1 VTIPS
6 FSDNA
11 LSGMQRVEGSASP
24 EEVFLAWLLSL
35 PDSVDASDAA
45 VAEIVRV
52 DRAQL
57 RSPRGKRL
65 RELFVAAAEC
75 AVPKGRLS

>member
-1 VTIPS
+1 VAIPS

-11 LSGMQRVEGSASP
+11 LRSMRPIEGLASP

-35 PDSVDASDAA
+35 PDSVDVSSAA
-45 VAEIVRV
+45 TAEIVRL
-52 DRAQL
+52 DHARL
-57 RSPRGKRL
+57 RSARGKRL
-65 RELFVAAAEC
+65 RQLFVAAAEC

>member
-1 VTIPS
+1 VAIPS

-11 LSGMQRVEGSASP
+11 LRAMQRTEGSASP

-35 PDSVDASDAA
+35 PSDVDVTDAA
-45 VAEIVRV
+45 AAEVVRL

-57 RSPRGKRL
+57 RSRRGKRL
-65 RELFVAAAEC
+65 RELFMAAAEC

>member
-1 VTIPS
+1 MAIPS

-11 LSGMQRVEGSASP
+11 LRMMRLAEGPASP
-24 EEVFLAWLLSL
+24 EEIFLAWLLSL

-45 VAEIVRV
+45 AAEVVRL
-52 DRAQL
+52 DRARL
-57 RSPRGKRL
+57 RSPRCKRL

-75 AVPKGRLS
+75 AVQKRH

>member
-1 VTIPS
+1 
-6 FSDNA
+6 
-11 LSGMQRVEGSASP
+11 MQRVEGSASP

-65 RELFVAAAEC
+65 RELFVAATEC

>member
-1 VTIPS
+1 MRL
-6 FSDNA
+6 A
-11 LSGMQRVEGSASP
+11 EGLASP

-35 PDSVDASDAA
+35 PDGVDITSAA
-45 VAEIVRV
+45 TAEIVRI
-52 DRAQL
+52 DRVRL
-57 RSPRGKRL
+57 RSTRGKRL